1 MATVAYRLAMALRTF
16 AARSFRARSLVF
28 LAGLETTYIPLSPL
42 TLGGGGYDH
51 NELYPEP
58 DAAPDHDELIL
69 AMVAAAIAFLE
80 P

>member
-1 MATVAYRLAMALRTF
+1 MACRTF

-42 TLGGGGYDH
+42 TSSGGYDH

-58 DAAPDHDELIL
+58 EAAPNHNELIL